1 MDARLGGGRPM
12 VALRQQTGVP
22 VRSLSRRCS
31 AEKSAEKKSRS
42 RGGRGGVSMQR
53 RSLPVVDLSRSGRRG
68 RRRAG
73 QGLARGPGMTWGALV
88 TVESGKPRAERRRET
103 AIERSNQRPW
113 MAFTY
118 ATAHNSLSAFADV
131 AI

>member
-73 QGLARGPGMTWGALV
+73 QGLAHGPGKTLLWSARDGG
-88 TVESGKPRAERRRET
+88 TRE
-103 AIERSNQRPW
+103 
-113 MAFTY
+113 
-118 ATAHNSLSAFADV
+118 NSAYGPSFLNSH
-131 AI
+131 

>member
-88 TVESGKPRAERRRET
+88 TVESGKPRARRREN
-103 AIERSNQRPW
+103 AKNQMPW
-113 MAFTY
+113 KAFTF
-118 ATAHNSLSAFADV
+118 ATAHNSLTAFADF

>member
-1 MDARLGGGRPM
+1 
-12 VALRQQTGVP
+12 
-22 VRSLSRRCS
+22 
-31 AEKSAEKKSRS
+31 
-42 RGGRGGVSMQR
+42 MQR

-88 TVESGKPRAERRRET
+88 TVESGKPRARRREN
-103 AIERSNQRPW
+103 AKNQMPW
-113 MAFTY
+113 KAFTF
-118 ATAHNSLSAFADV
+118 ATAHNSLTAFADF